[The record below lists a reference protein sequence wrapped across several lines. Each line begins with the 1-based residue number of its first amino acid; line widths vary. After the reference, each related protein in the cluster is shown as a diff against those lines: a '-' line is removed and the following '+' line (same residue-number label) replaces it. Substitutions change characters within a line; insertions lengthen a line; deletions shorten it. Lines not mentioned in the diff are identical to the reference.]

1 MLELFHF
8 LHVAAGATAIGG
20 EIMLGWV
27 IFPALLKLSPEARR
41 DQFVIMTKMTSPIM
55 GAALLLILVAGIGR
69 VWVSG
74 YVTSPSDLTH
84 GYGLLV
90 SLALVALIVWAG
102 LEIVL
107 RERLLKAADALDT
120 AAYETG
126 YRRVR
131 LVSATAMLIILA
143 LMVSMRLGLY

>member
-27 IFPALLKLSPEARR
+27 IFPALLKLSPVARR